1 MKKLL
6 LLLAFLAMPV
16 TTLAQVVTAKGSAT
30 VNYAGAIT
38 PRGKEQAY
46 KAAQLSSIERY
57 FAELGEA
64 ESEIFDANKGEIAA
78 ALDTYLFNTVVLN
91 EQDQASLSKYSI
103 AVRTEINVAS
113 LRKVLRAGTEAGKA
127 HAGPKSPIV
136 YLFVAREA
144 AAVKSFDARVVQRQ
158 DVAAK
163 GRVKVDTVDNGR
175 EGEAI
180 SGSSVATSA
189 SRKRAA
195 SIDGNS
201 SVTVT
206 TGGSSTQKT
215 DEMSYRV
222 LSMAN
227 YKTSVTSV
235 FSQSGFEVADPDFV
249 LSDENVK
256 SVNLDY
262 SKGNDLTAATLRGVV
277 QTLRKANVPLLVLAT
292 FDVGVP
298 MEDPVTGQRRV
309 AVTVTGRVLDLKNGL
324 PREVASVPAV
334 QFFAIG
340 LDNTVASTKALK
352 DAALAA
358 TKEIVSRL
366 NVAGVR

>member
-1 MKKLL
+1 
-6 LLLAFLAMPV
+6 
-16 TTLAQVVTAKGSAT
+16 
-30 VNYAGAIT
+30 
-38 PRGKEQAY
+38 
-46 KAAQLSSIERY
+46 
-57 FAELGEA
+57 
-64 ESEIFDANKGEIAA
+64 
-78 ALDTYLFNTVVLN
+78 
-91 EQDQASLSKYSI
+91 
-103 AVRTEINVAS
+103 
-113 LRKVLRAGTEAGKA
+113 
-127 HAGPKSPIV
+127 
-136 YLFVAREA
+136 
-144 AAVKSFDARVVQRQ
+144 VVQRQ
-158 DVAAK
+158 DVQAS
-163 GRVKVDTVDNGR
+163 GRVKLDTVDHGR

-180 SGSSVATSA
+180 GGSSVATSA

-195 SIDGNS
+195 SMDGNS

-277 QTLRKANVPLLVLAT
+277 HTLRKANVPLLVLAT

-309 AVTVTGRVLDLKNGL
+309 AVTVTGRVLDLKSGL

-340 LDNTVASTKALK
+340 LDNSVASTKALK
-352 DAALAA
+352 DASLAA

>member
-6 LLLAFLAMPV
+6 LLLAFLAMPL

-38 PRGKEQAY
+38 AQGKEQAY

-64 ESEIFDANKGEIAA
+64 ESEIFDANKGKIAA
-78 ALDTYLFNTVVLN
+78 ALDNYLFNTVVLN

-103 AVRTEINVAS
+103 AVRTDINVAS

-127 HAGPKSPIV
+127 HAGPKSAIV

-158 DVAAK
+158 DVEAK
-163 GRVKVDTVDNGR
+163 GRVKLDTVDNGR

-256 SVNLDY
+256 AVNLDY
-262 SKGNDLTAATLRGVV
+262 SKGSDLTASTLRSVV
-277 QTLRKANVPLLVLAT
+277 QTLRKASVPLLVLAT

-309 AVTVTGRVLDLKNGL
+309 AVTVTGRVLDLKSGL

-352 DAALAA
+352 DASLAA